1 MSNRVFFCL
10 ALFGSTLV
18 AAAAYLLPSPAA
30 HTAQGNLSAAESSH
44 TCRVELDDELNLP
57 PGLGLEWYE
66 KNFKRNS
73 PEKDTVAA
81 CFAKNTPPD
90 VVQFVE
96 QEIYDANSRYQLNT
110 RWSGAQ
116 GSPRALT
123 WSFVPDGL
131 NIPNGIGEAAA
142 PSTLFATLDAQFAA
156 IGGRATWIS
165 RVQSC
170 FDRWQAVSGLT
181 YTRVTFGG
189 NDWDDGAALFGS
201 SGSPG
206 ARGDCRIS
214 MKNID
219 GASNVLAYN
228 FFPPNGGDMVLDASE
243 NWASGAPGLQRFFR
257 NVVAHE
263 HGHGIGLSHVCPAI
277 AAKLMEPFVS
287 TSYDGVRHDDVRAA
301 QRHYGDVSGSNNTS
315 GTARVLGLLEAGSP
329 ISLGALP
336 NPLSGSSPT
345 NTSTLSIDNNGEL
358 DWYQFTLAG
367 QRDVTITVTP
377 RGQNYAS
384 YAQDANCNNNVF
396 NTDSLIMA
404 NLNFDIIGS
413 DGVTVLAT
421 AAAQPTGGT
430 ETIVGFTIAAA
441 GNYFVRVSEGDAPT
455 QSQLYTLDLSAAA
468 PACTPVNVNP
478 IAAASTVCG
487 SAYASGVPT
496 FSGTAPVTWSLS
508 GSPPVGVTINPVN
521 GQVSWPNPTTSPTPH
536 LIQVTGTNGC
546 GMDTEILS
554 LTVRVGDFNGDGL
567 LNDLDIPQF
576 SDHLLGLDVS
586 RLCAADVNGDAS
598 VNGLDLLAWVDLA
611 Q

>member
-10 ALFGSTLV
+10 ALFGSSLL
-18 AAAAYLLPSPAA
+18 AASTYLMPAPSQ
-30 HTAQGNLSAAESSH
+30 TATTQHPVDSDHVCSLDPEDAE
-44 TCRVELDDELNLP
+44 LP
-57 PGLGLEWYE
+57 PGQPLEWYE
-66 KNFKRNS
+66 NNFQRN
-73 PEKDTVAA
+73 PVGKGQLAA
-81 CFAKNTPPD
+81 CFAKNTPPE
-90 VVQFVE
+90 VVQFIE
-96 QEIYDANSRYQLNT
+96 QEIYGGNSRYQLT
-110 RWSGAQ
+110 GRWSGAQ
-116 GSPRALT
+116 GTPRALT
-123 WSFVPDGL
+123 WSFAPDGL
-131 NIPNGIGEAAA
+131 SIPGGVGEPTAPNI
-142 PSTLFATLDAQFAA
+142 LFATLDAQFAA
-156 IGGRATWIS
+156 LGGRATWIA
-165 RVQSC
+165 RFQAC
-170 FDRWQAVSGLT
+170 FDRWQQLSGLS
-181 YTRVTFGG
+181 YTRITVGG
-189 NDWDDGAALFGS
+189 TDWDDGAIWGTAGAA
-201 SGSPG
+201 G
-206 ARGDCRIS
+206 ARGDVRIS
-214 MKNID
+214 MHNID
-219 GASNVLAYN
+219 GGSNVLAYN
-228 FFPPNGGDMVLDASE
+228 QFPSNGDMVLDSSE
-243 NWASGAPGLQRFFR
+243 NWSTGGVGQQRFLR
-257 NVVAHE
+257 NVIMHE
-263 HGHGIGLSHVCPAI
+263 HGHGMGLLHVCPAI
-277 AAKLMEPFVS
+277 AAKLMEPFLS
-287 TSYDGVRHDDVRAA
+287 TSYDGPRHDDVRAA
-301 QRHYGDVSGSNNTS
+301 QRQYGDVSGSNNTV

-329 ISLGALP
+329 ITVGTLP
-336 NPLSGSSPT
+336 NPPTGTSPT
-345 NTSTLSIDNNGEL
+345 NSSTVSIDNNGEL

-377 RGQNYAS
+377 KGQNYAS
-384 YAQDANCNNNVF
+384 YGQDANCNNNVF

-441 GNYFVRVSEGDAPT
+441 GNYYVRVSEGDAPT

-508 GSPPVGVTINPVN
+508 GSPPIGVTINPVN

>member
-1 MSNRVFFCL
+1 MSNRTFWFLTAVASSVIAC
-10 ALFGSTLV
+10 AAITLPAPKANV
-18 AAAAYLLPSPAA
+18 ATPTT
-30 HTAQGNLSAAESSH
+30 TAETM
-44 TCRVELDDELNLP
+44 TCYVDTGDEVDLP
-57 PGLGLEWYE
+57 PGQPLEWYF
-66 KNFKRNS
+66 KNFGKR
-73 PEKDTVAA
+73 PDGLGAA
-81 CFAKNTPPD
+81 ELCFAKNTPPD
-90 VVQFVE
+90 VVQHLE
-96 QEIYDANSRYQLNT
+96 QMVLEANSRYQLNT

-116 GSPRALT
+116 GTPRALT

-131 NIPNGIGEAAA
+131 NIPSGNGEAAG
-142 PSTLFATLDAQFAA
+142 PSVLFATMDAQFAA
-156 IGGRATWIS
+156 LGGRATWIS
-165 RVQSC
+165 RIQSC

-181 YTRVTFGG
+181 YTRVTFNG
-189 NDWDDGAALFGS
+189 NDWDDGAAMFGS
-201 SGSPG
+201 SGAAG
-206 ARGDCRIS
+206 LRGDCRIS

-219 GASNVLAYN
+219 GGSNVLAYN
-228 FFPPNGGDMVLDASE
+228 FFPSGGGDMVLDASE
-243 NWASGAPGLQRFFR
+243 NWASGTPGLQRFLR
-257 NVVAHE
+257 NVVSHE
-263 HGHGIGLSHVCPAI
+263 HGHGIGLLHVCPAI
-277 AAKLMEPFVS
+277 ATKLMEPFLS